1 MKTGNLIYFFS
12 VFLQTGSLSVN
23 IIAGRTSDKKKAELV
38 IYSIISRGLLCLL
51 SSPVHFFPAVLFLP
65 INFCLIS
72 RETGQK
78 VIITGDPG
86 EVKNVIIKLGR
97 AQPSASMLF
106 SILYCVRKG
115 MVVVFIIILDLGE
128 PFLQISC
135 IKL

>member
-97 AQPSASMLF
+97 AQPSASMTSHTLAIDIF
-106 SILYCVRKG
+106 F
-115 MVVVFIIILDLGE
+115 FIEQIHEKRFCII
-128 PFLQISC
+128 Q
-135 IKL
+135 